1 LRSEGRYINQLA
13 STGNFRFTTSYNTK
27 NERYFANGHFTNQ
40 DVLNEE
46 NGGITTINDFE
57 SEIRIMTI
65 DKD

>member
-13 STGNFRFTTSYNTK
+13 STGTLDSTSYNTK

-40 DVLNEE
+40 DILNEE

-57 SEIRIMTI
+57 AKSGL
-65 DKD
+65 